1 MIKTKERKLNPWY
14 LVGIFFIMLGLSFA
28 SVPLYDLFCRVTGFG
43 GTTQKST
50 QLPKVII
57 NKNISMRFDTNA
69 GGNLPV
75 SFEVKNNKTD
85 IKPGELKNSTFV
97 VINESNLP
105 LKMVAT
111 FNVTPDSVG
120 KYFNKLECFCF
131 EQQPLSGG
139 ETKEFNLSYY
149 IDPEIIKDPA
159 TKNVKDITLSY
170 TLFELD
176 KFQK

>member
-14 LVGIFFIMLGLSFA
+14 LVAIFFVMLGLSFA

-43 GTTQKST
+43 GTTQKSLK
-50 QLPKVII
+50 LPKVVI
-57 NKNISMRFDTNA
+57 NKNISMRFDTNV
-69 GGNLPV
+69 GGNLPIG
-75 SFEVKNNKTD
+75 FEVKNNRID
-85 IKPGELKNSTFV
+85 INPGEVKNSTFMV
-97 VINESNLP
+97 TNESNFP

-131 EQQPLSGG
+131 EQQTLLARGA
-139 ETKEFNLSYY
+139 KEFNLSYY
-149 IDPEIIKDPA
+149 IDPEITKDPA

-176 KFQK
+176 KFRN